1 MATALKTVGD
11 ILDETKPAPRNIAQ
25 RINAVMGEVD
35 YIQKE
40 KRAGMQYTIVSH
52 DKVTGLVRPIL
63 HAHGV
68 VYYPRD
74 LSVSQNGN
82 RTEAV
87 FSVRFENIDDRADF
101 IDVATFGYGVD
112 TQDKG
117 PGKAMSYG
125 VKYALLKLLGL
136 ETGDDPDEEQGAKA
150 EHKPHDVA
158 ARSVPPV
165 PRADKK
171 LAGPYTSKS
180 ALWAA
185 VRAFVH
191 EINGMGD
198 LGELIGYL
206 ETPEVKA
213 LFVQCERD
221 APGLLRDGLPETPE
235 YVPIEI
241 VIHQR
246 KRDLEQVDEI
256 KSRNP
261 IVAG

>member
-11 ILDETKPAPRNIAQ
+11 ILEATKPASRNIAQ

-40 KRAGMQYTIVSH
+40 KKAGMQYTIVSH
-52 DKVTGLVRPIL
+52 DKVTGLVRPFL
-63 HAHGV
+63 HQYGV
-68 VYYPRD
+68 IYYPRD
-74 LSVSQNGN
+74 LSVNQNGN

-150 EHKPHDVA
+150 EHKPTRQEAIA
-158 ARSVPPV
+158 AHKDDPFPQ
-165 PRADKK
+165 
-171 LAGPYTSKS
+171 GPAKNKT
-180 ALWAA
+180 
-185 VRAFVH
+185 
-191 EINGMGD
+191 D
-198 LGELIGYL
+198 L
-206 ETPEVKA
+206 KA
-213 LFVQCERD
+213 LGRD
-221 APGLLRDGLPETPE
+221 LWRDVEACGDEEELDVLLIDEAPLLEQLKAGLPQWWSGGKDREGEPFE
-235 YVPIEI
+235 GLGQ
-241 VIHQR
+241 VIDR
-246 KRDLEQVDEI
+246 VRRDLANSDGT
-256 KSRNP
+256 RR
-261 IVAG
+261 

>member
-11 ILDETKPAPRNIAQ
+11 ILDETKPTARNIAQ

-40 KRAGMQYTIVSH
+40 KKAGMQYTIVSH

-150 EHKPHDVA
+150 EHRPITTGETPAKP
-158 ARSVPPV
+158 RE
-165 PRADKK
+165 K
-171 LAGPYTSKS
+171 LSGPHTSKS
-180 ALWAA
+180 ALWGA

-191 EINGMGD
+191 TINGMGD

-206 ETPEVKA
+206 DTPEVKA
-213 LFVQCERD
+213 LLDQCERD

-261 IVAG
+261 ITAG

>member
-11 ILDETKPAPRNIAQ
+11 ILNETKPAPRNIAQ

-40 KRAGMQYTIVSH
+40 KKAGMQYTIVSH

-150 EHKPHDVA
+150 EHKGADRGPISGAQYDMLADMIDQANASKERFCKYFEVRALAELPA
-158 ARSVPPV
+158 ARFN
-165 PRADKK
+165 D
-171 LAGPYTSKS
+171 
-180 ALWAA
+180 A
-185 VRAFVH
+185 VA
-191 EINGMGD
+191 M
-198 LGELIGYL
+198 LK
-206 ETPEVKA
+206 VK
-213 LFVQCERD
+213 
-221 APGLLRDGLPETPE
+221 
-235 YVPIEI
+235 
-241 VIHQR
+241 
-246 KRDLEQVDEI
+246 I
-256 KSRNP
+256 K
-261 IVAG
+261 